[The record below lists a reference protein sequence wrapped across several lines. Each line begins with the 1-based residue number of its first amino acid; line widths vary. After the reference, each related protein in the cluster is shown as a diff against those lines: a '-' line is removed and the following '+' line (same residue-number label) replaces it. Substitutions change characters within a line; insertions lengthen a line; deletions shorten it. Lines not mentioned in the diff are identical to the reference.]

1 MSSSIDVRPMR
12 EADLDVA
19 DRITRVAFG
28 TFRGLP
34 DPAATFG
41 DAEAVRTRFRAAPE
55 CAWVAEADGDVVGS
69 VLAARWGSF
78 AFFGPLTVDP
88 AWWNRGIGSR
98 LLQPVLEAFAQWN
111 VRQAGLFTFPNSPK
125 HLGLYQKHGF
135 WPGSLIAV
143 TSKAVGETVAVYACF
158 SELADS
164 GGPALLDD
172 LRGLAHSVFDGLDL
186 EGEVLAVW
194 NQGLGDTL
202 LLHDGDRLV
211 GMAVCHVGAGSEA
224 GSGACYV
231 KFAAVRP
238 GGGAAASFERLLDAC
253 EAFAASR
260 GAERLVAGISTARLD
275 AYRRVLARGFRTE
288 LLGVAMHLR
297 PDEAHLDTPDR
308 YVLDDLR

>member
-1 MSSSIDVRPMR
+1 MSSTIAVRPMR

-28 TFRGLP
+28 TFRRLS

-55 CAWVAEADGDVVGS
+55 CAWAAEANGDVVGS

-88 AWWNRGIGSR
+88 AWWDRGIGGR
-98 LLQPVLEAFAQWN
+98 LLQPVVEAFARWN
-111 VRQAGLFTFPNSPK
+111 VGQAGLFTFPNSPK

-135 WPGSLIAV
+135 WPGSL
-143 TSKAVGETVAVYACF
+143 VAVMANTVGATAAEYARF
-158 SELADS
+158 SALADS
-164 GGPALLDD
+164 AGPALLDD
-172 LRGLAHSVFDGLDL
+172 LRGLAHSVLDGLDL
-186 EGEVLAVW
+186 EREVLAVW
-194 NQGLGDTL
+194 NQGLGETL

-231 KFAAVRP
+231 KFAAARP
-238 GGGAAASFERLLDAC
+238 GGDAAASFERLLDAC

-275 AYRRVLARGFRTE
+275 AYRRVLARGFRIE

-297 PDEAHLDTPDR
+297 PGEPHLDTPDR